1 MLLGMPP
8 TYDLELWLR
17 EQCREYVFSLLGV
30 LQAKGHH
37 EWPLVAEHEEDL
49 ARQLVEGGHI
59 LPLPKEPASL
69 ANVLEVSIV
78 DFLLVRI
85 DELEGATAT
94 RGTERGYPDLEVSG
108 EAFGGGFH
116 AVDIKVARRKPTK
129 RGFSKNT
136 NSRVTLYTGNTYFRH
151 PTLTWPGA
159 ARPFNDYA
167 SHIDVIGVYTLNED
181 SAGRVEDLE
190 LIVQPPWKI
199 ASRQRSSTTR
209 EYIGAVTDI
218 DALREGRGEFA
229 SPEEFYAYWR
239 KYKFKVGDAVQ
250 QQLDKLLKDSSGG

>member
-1 MLLGMPP
+1 MPP
-8 TYDLELWLR
+8 TFDLEYWLR
-17 EQCREYVFSLLGV
+17 EQCSEYVFTLLGV
-30 LQAKGHH
+30 FQAKGNHD
-37 EWPLVAEHEEDL
+37 WPLEAQDEEDL
-49 ARQLVEGGHI
+49 ARQVAEGGHI

-78 DFLLVRI
+78 DFLLIQIGDV
-85 DELEGATAT
+85 EGAAAT
-94 RGTERGYPDLEVSG
+94 RGTERGYPDLEISG
-108 EAFGGGFH
+108 EAFGGGYH
-116 AVDIKVARRKPTK
+116 AVDIKVARRKATK

-151 PTLTWPGA
+151 PSLTWPGA
-159 ARPFNDYA
+159 PRPFNDYA
-167 SHIDVIGVYTLNED
+167 SHLDVIGVYTLNED

-218 DALREGRGEFA
+218 DALREGRGEFE
-229 SPEEFYAYWR
+229 SPEAFYAYWR
-239 KYKFKVGDAVQ
+239 RYKFKVGDAVQ
-250 QQLDKLLKDSSGG
+250 QQLDKLLKGNSAG